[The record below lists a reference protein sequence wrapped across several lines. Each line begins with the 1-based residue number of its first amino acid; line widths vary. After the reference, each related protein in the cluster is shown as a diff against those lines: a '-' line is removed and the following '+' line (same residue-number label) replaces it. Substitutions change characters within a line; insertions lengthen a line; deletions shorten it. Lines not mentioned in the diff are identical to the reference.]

1 MARTLN
7 RKFRVIVVDDHPLMR
22 RGLKDVVVDEPQLE
36 FCGEAANAAD
46 AIKLA
51 REQNPDLMVLDL
63 GLPDQGGLEV
73 IKRVEASSASKTRI
87 LVCSIQDETLFAERC
102 IRAGA
107 MGYVNKAE
115 PPEKV
120 LEAVFRVLEGDVYL
134 SPQMTRRLLKGVAG
148 KNNADTPTI
157 DRLTDRELEVF
168 DLLGRGLATREIADR
183 LKLSIKTIETHRDK
197 IKVKLEIEST
207 PALTRHAVQWVLE
220 HG

>member
-1 MARTLN
+1 MAQTLN
-7 RKFRVIVVDDHPLMR
+7 RKYRVIVVDDHPLMR

-46 AIKLA
+46 AVKLVKK
-51 REQNPDLMVLDL
+51 ENPDLMVLDL

-73 IKRVEASSASKTRI
+73 IKRVEAASSVSTRI

-115 PPEKV
+115 PPEK
-120 LEAVFRVLEGDVYL
+120 LIEAIFQVLEGEVYL
-134 SPQMTRRLLKGVAG
+134 SSLMTRRLLKGVAG

-157 DRLTDRELEVF
+157 ERLTDRELEVF
-168 DLLGRGLATREIADR
+168 DLLGRGLATREVADR

-197 IKVKLEIEST
+197 IKAKLEIKST

>member
-7 RKFRVIVVDDHPLMR
+7 QHRVIIVDDHPLMR
-22 RGLKDVVVDEPQLE
+22 RGLKELVIDEPQLE
-36 FCGEAANAAD
+36 FCGEASNGID
-46 AIKLA
+46 GVKLA
-51 REQNPDLMVLDL
+51 KKENPDLMILDL

-73 IKRVEASSASKTRI
+73 IKRVEAASSVKTRI

-115 PPEKV
+115 PPEKM

-134 SPQMTRRLLKGVAG
+134 SPEMTRRLLKGVAG
-148 KNNADTPTI
+148 KGKADVPTI
-157 DRLTDRELEVF
+157 ERLTDRELEVF

-197 IKVKLEIEST
+197 IKTKLEISST
-207 PALTRHAVQWVLE
+207 SALTRHAVQWVLE